1 MDKVERI
8 GVSLEPDLLAA
19 FDAMIEEKG
28 YGNRSEALR
37 DLIRKDL
44 ASNQLG
50 DPNARAVGVVLLV
63 FDHHTA
69 KLTEKL
75 LHLQHSHL
83 LHTISSLHV
92 HLDHHH
98 CLEIIVLQ
106 GVVSEIRS
114 VGERMICLKGV
125 KQGRV
130 NLVSDVDEF
139 SGS

>member
-19 FDAMIEEKG
+19 FDTMIEEKG
-28 YGNRSEALR
+28 YRNRSEALR

-44 ASNQLG
+44 SSKSLD
-50 DPNARAVGVVLLV
+50 DPDAEAVGVVTLV
-63 FDHHTA
+63 FDHHVA

-106 GVVSEIRS
+106 GVVNKIKS
-114 VGERMICLKGV
+114 VGERMISLKGV

-130 NLVSDVDEF
+130 NLVSGLDA
-139 SGS
+139 

>member
-28 YGNRSEALR
+28 YRNRSEALR

-44 ASNQLG
+44 SSKSLD
-50 DPNARAVGVVLLV
+50 DPDADAVGVVLLV
-63 FDHHTA
+63 FDHHVA

-106 GVVSEIRS
+106 GVVNEIKS
-114 VGERMICLKGV
+114 VGERMISLKGV
-125 KQGRV
+125 RQGRV
-130 NLVSDVDEF
+130 NLVSGLDA
-139 SGS
+139 